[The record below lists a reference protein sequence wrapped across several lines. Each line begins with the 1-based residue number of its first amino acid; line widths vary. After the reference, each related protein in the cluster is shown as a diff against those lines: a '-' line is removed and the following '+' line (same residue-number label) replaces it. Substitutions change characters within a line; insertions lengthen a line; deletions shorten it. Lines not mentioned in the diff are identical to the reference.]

1 MSTHITTFRASH
13 KACLSAAVLLTVV
26 TANCWLPFPA
36 AAQTYSFRTVE
47 VPGSASSEIARS
59 NNAGEMVGIFGTTQL
74 FGGNS
79 IFLASGVF
87 TPIVIPGG
95 GNSPT
100 PIFALGINNHR
111 QVVGIYTDQNR
122 QQERGFLWNGPTRFF
137 IFDVPGA
144 HSTEGAAINDTG
156 IVAGYY
162 DDGSQFHGFTAR
174 CGPVNCSNFA
184 MIDFPGAV
192 GTTALGIN
200 NAGQVVGTYSLT
212 DPYVNHARQGF
223 FQDTDQSF
231 TTVDF
236 PGSAETLA
244 YGINS
249 SADIAGIY
257 LDGNAAAHGFTRIG
271 GTFATLDFPGAAE
284 TEPTGI
290 NDHKQVVGA
299 YSFVNSRLTLD
310 LYGFVATPVGGVNA
324 NGGTGRPRGGLW
336 P

>member
-1 MSTHITTFRASH
+1 MGKSKSILIVAVGLVNGL
-13 KACLSAAVLLTVV
+13 LS
-26 TANCWLPFPA
+26 
-36 AAQTYSFRTVE
+36 
-47 VPGSASSEIARS
+47 
-59 NNAGEMVGIFGTTQL
+59 MM
-74 FGGNS
+74 
-79 IFLASGVF
+79 
-87 TPIVIPGG
+87 PIVLAKDRDEIP
-95 GNSPT
+95 
-100 PIFALGINNHR
+100 R
-111 QVVGIYTDQNR
+111 V
-122 QQERGFLWNGPTRFF
+122 E
-137 IFDVPGA
+137 
-144 HSTEGAAINDTG
+144 AAEAT
-156 IVAGYY
+156 
-162 DDGSQFHGFTAR
+162 FT
-174 CGPVNCSNFA
+174 